1 MADENVV
8 VDPVQDDPTPE
19 PTPDPPVVDPMLVM
33 LKTDLAISSTA
44 YDARLEQYLT
54 SAQAE
59 IVREGVTFPDTLAVE
74 DMQLIV
80 MYASYMWRKRDGNE
94 TGMPRMLR
102 YLLNQRVISQKMK
115 AGE

>member
-1 MADENVV
+1 MLEMMK
-8 VDPVQDDPTPE
+8 VD
-19 PTPDPPVVDPMLVM
+19 LG
-33 LKTDLAISSTA
+33 ISSTA
-44 YDARLEQYLT
+44 YDARLNQYLE

-59 IVREGVTFPDTLAVE
+59 IIREGVTFPETLAVE

>member
-1 MADENVV
+1 
-8 VDPVQDDPTPE
+8 
-19 PTPDPPVVDPMLVM
+19 MLEM
-33 LKTDLAISSTA
+33 LKVDLGISSNA
-44 YDARLEQYLT
+44 YDGRLTQYLE
-54 SAQAE
+54 SAQSE
-59 IVREGVTFPDTLAVE
+59 IVREGVTFPETLTVE

-80 MYASYMWRKRDGNE
+80 MYASYMWRKRDGNK

>member
-1 MADENVV
+1 
-8 VDPVQDDPTPE
+8 
-19 PTPDPPVVDPMLVM
+19 MLEM
-33 LKTDLAISSTA
+33 LKVDLGISSTA
-44 YDARLEQYLT
+44 YDARLNQYLE

-59 IVREGVTFPDTLAVE
+59 IIREGVTFPETLAVE

-102 YLLNQRVISQKMK
+102 YLLNQRVFSQKMK